1 MFGLSALPRHRLNMG
16 ADVHLL
22 VDLEKSNRLSRKWR
36 PGLAW
41 PGLAWPGLAWPGLA
55 WLGLAWP
62 GLAWLGLAWLGLAEL
77 VNRCSREAHELLSK
91 RTLGAAQVADGL
103 RLRSIFEC
111 HLNCYKAGNQTYAV
125 TVSSYGKKSCDALPR
140 QNG

>member
-55 WLGLAWP
+55 WLGLAWLGLAWP
-62 GLAWLGLAWLGLAEL
+62 GLAWLGLAWLGG
-77 VNRCSREAHELLSK
+77 VSQPLLSRST
-91 RTLGAAQVADGL
+91 RTSFKTNPRCRAGCRWLTAA
-103 RLRSIFEC
+103 
-111 HLNCYKAGNQTYAV
+111 
-125 TVSSYGKKSCDALPR
+125 
-140 QNG
+140 